1 MISPSELKFENQ
13 LDAADKLFEIL
24 PKNEL
29 ISGDYVLICSSLDS
43 IVLTDRVARAL
54 GLSYEL
60 LFSEQI
66 TAPNNPECEV
76 GMVSETEEIVI
87 NEELINAFN
96 ITLDFIYG
104 EAHRKYEEKILKNVY
119 RYRKGKLL
127 WDLQG
132 RNILL
137 IDEGCE
143 TGATAVTCIK
153 TLINLGV
160 KSITY
165 ATPLMPLS
173 IVSYLNTLIDN
184 IFCVRKITN
193 FVDVDFYYN
202 NKIDLNSDSIMSILE
217 ESPYYLP
224 LQK

>member
-1 MISPSELKFENQ
+1 MISPNDLKFENQ
-13 LDAADKLFEIL
+13 LDAAEKLLEIL

-29 ISGDYVLICSSLDS
+29 INGDYVIICSSLES
-43 IVLTDRVARAL
+43 VVLADKVATGL

-76 GMVSETEEIVI
+76 GMVSETEEIVV
-87 NEELINAFN
+87 NEELIKAFN

-119 RYRKGKLL
+119 KYRKGKLL
-127 WDLQG
+127 WDLKG
-132 RNILL
+132 KNILL

-143 TGATAVTCIK
+143 TGTTALTSIK
-153 TLINLGV
+153 TLINLEV
-160 KSITY
+160 KSIAY
-165 ATPLMPLS
+165 ATPLMPLNL
-173 IVSYLNTLIDN
+173 VSYLNTLVDS
-184 IFCVRKITN
+184 IFCVRKIAN
-193 FVDVDFYYN
+193 FVDVDFYYK
-202 NKIDLNSDSIMSILE
+202 NKIDQAPETIMSILE

>member
-43 IVLTDRVARAL
+43 VVLTDRVARAL

-66 TAPNNPECEV
+66 TAPNNLECEV

-184 IFCVRKITN
+184 IFCVRKIAN

>member
-87 NEELINAFN
+87 NEELINSFN

-165 ATPLMPLS
+165 ATPLMPLG

>member
-29 ISGDYVLICSSLDS
+29 INGDYVLICSSLDS

-165 ATPLMPLS
+165 ATPLMPS
-173 IVSYLNTLIDN
+173 GIVSYLNTLIDN

>member
-29 ISGDYVLICSSLDS
+29 TSGDYVLICSSLDS

-165 ATPLMPLS
+165 ATPLMPS
-173 IVSYLNTLIDN
+173 GIVSYLNTLIDN

>member
-1 MISPSELKFENQ
+1 MIVDDLKFENQ
-13 LDAADKLFEIL
+13 IEAAEKLLDIL
-24 PKNEL
+24 PRKTLLDNNFL
-29 ISGDYVLICSSLDS
+29 IICSSLDS
-43 IVLTDRVARAL
+43 VLLTDKVAHGL
-54 GLSYEL
+54 NLSYEL

-66 TAPNNPECEV
+66 TAPNNDECEV

-87 NEELINAFN
+87 NEKLTKAFD

-127 WDLQG
+127 EELKG

-143 TGATAVTCIK
+143 TTATALTCIK
-153 TLINLGV
+153 TLMNLDV
-160 KSITY
+160 KSIIY
-165 ATPLMPLS
+165 ATPIIPADV
-173 IVSYLNTLIDN
+173 IPYLNTLVDH
-184 IFCVRKITN
+184 IFFVKKIIN
-193 FVDVDFYYN
+193 FVDVDFYY
-202 NKIDLNSDSIMSILE
+202 KQKTALNFEAIMSILE
-217 ESPYYLP
+217 DSPYYLP

>member
-13 LDAADKLFEIL
+13 LNAADKLFEIL

>member
-29 ISGDYVLICSSLDS
+29 INGDYVLICSSLDS

-165 ATPLMPLS
+165 ATPLMPS
-173 IVSYLNTLIDN
+173 GIVSYLNILIDN

>member
-43 IVLTDRVARAL
+43 IVLTDRVAHAL

-66 TAPNNPECEV
+66 TAPNNLECEV

-184 IFCVRKITN
+184 IFCVRKIAN

>member
-1 MISPSELKFENQ
+1 
-13 LDAADKLFEIL
+13 
-24 PKNEL
+24 
-29 ISGDYVLICSSLDS
+29 
-43 IVLTDRVARAL
+43 
-54 GLSYEL
+54 
-60 LFSEQI
+60 
-66 TAPNNPECEV
+66 
-76 GMVSETEEIVI
+76 
-87 NEELINAFN
+87 
-96 ITLDFIYG
+96 
-104 EAHRKYEEKILKNVY
+104 
-119 RYRKGKLL
+119 GKLL

-184 IFCVRKITN
+184 IFCVRKIAN

>member
-43 IVLTDRVARAL
+43 VVLTDRVARAL

-184 IFCVRKITN
+184 IFCVRKIAN

>member
-165 ATPLMPLS
+165 ATPLMPS
-173 IVSYLNTLIDN
+173 GIVSYLNTLIDN

>member
-43 IVLTDRVARAL
+43 IVLTDRVAHAL

-184 IFCVRKITN
+184 IFCVRKIAN

>member
-127 WDLQG
+127 WDLKG

-165 ATPLMPLS
+165 ATPLMPS
-173 IVSYLNTLIDN
+173 GIVSYLNTLIDN

>member
-119 RYRKGKLL
+119 RLHR
-127 WDLQG
+127 
-132 RNILL
+132 
-137 IDEGCE
+137 
-143 TGATAVTCIK
+143 
-153 TLINLGV
+153 
-160 KSITY
+160 
-165 ATPLMPLS
+165 
-173 IVSYLNTLIDN
+173 
-184 IFCVRKITN
+184 
-193 FVDVDFYYN
+193 VDFQ
-202 NKIDLNSDSIMSILE
+202 I
-217 ESPYYLP
+217 
-224 LQK
+224 